1 MPKRVLRGKV
11 VSNKADKTITVMV
24 ERKKTHPLYQK
35 VINFTKKFMAH
46 DEANEANEGDL
57 VLIEESKPFSK
68 NKTWVLKSIVE
79 KAV

>member
-24 ERKKTHPLYQK
+24 ELKKTHPLYQK

-57 VLIEESKPFSK
+57 VLIEESRPFSK